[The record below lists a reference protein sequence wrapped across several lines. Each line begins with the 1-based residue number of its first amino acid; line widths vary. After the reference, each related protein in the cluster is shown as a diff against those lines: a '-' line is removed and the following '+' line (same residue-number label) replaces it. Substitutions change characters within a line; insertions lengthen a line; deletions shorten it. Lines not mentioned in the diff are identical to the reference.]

1 MTYAFIGLGNMAGAI
16 LSGMVRSGNFAD
28 DTLIGYDADE
38 QKTLFWQR
46 EAGLRPAADE
56 RSAADMADVIVLAV
70 KPQVLGSVLPR
81 IAPVVDKTKL
91 VLTII
96 AGKPL
101 QVYADALGQDVP
113 VVRVL
118 PNLNARA
125 GASAT
130 AVCAN
135 RATSPDQLAI
145 AVRLFEAVGSV
156 VAIDESQAPVFLALA
171 GAAPAF
177 AFLFVDALAAAGV
190 RGGMSRNMAQNA
202 AVDMLLGSATITN
215 RRPSPVPPTRC
226 APRRH
231 HHRGMHAES
240 AGFEHA
246 VRSHQR
252 RIKKTGRSATA
263 IRRIDMRYIQPAPDL
278 KCLSL
283 R

>member
-28 DTLIGYDADE
+28 DALIGYDADE

-56 RSAADMADVIVLAV
+56 RSAADMADVIVLAI

-118 PNLNARA
+118 PNLNARV

-135 RATSPDQLAI
+135 RATNPDQLAI
-145 AVRLFEAVGSV
+145 ATRLFEAVGSV
-156 VAIDESQAPVFLALA
+156 VAINESQAPVFLALA

-177 AFLFVDALAAAGV
+177 AFLFVDALAAAGI
-190 RGGMSRNMAQNA
+190 RGGLSRNMAQNA
-202 AVDMLLGSATITN
+202 AVDMMLGSAMLLKQTGDHPLVLADQVCSPGGTTIE
-215 RRPSPVPPTRC
+215 
-226 APRRH
+226 
-231 HHRGMHAES
+231 GMHVLKAL
-240 AGFEHA
+240 GFEHA
-246 VRSHQR
+246 VHEAISAV
-252 RIKKTGRSATA
+252 IKKDRSFSD
-263 IRRIDMRYIQPAPDL
+263 RQ
-278 KCLSL
+278 
-283 R
+283 